1 MKRSLTCA
9 VLLLGAMLLGAMPLQ
24 VFAQHALPDAP
35 TDRLAALTE
44 VMNEAPVSSLVTRS
58 AAFKENLDRQLA
70 TSLTSP
76 LEGVREAA
84 LKNIITLATLHRDA
98 ITLKHVVPEVLLV
111 SRDDANEAFRLMAVA
126 ALHALADPY
135 GMRRLREEASEETS
149 PRVYQ
154 FKMAV
159 LGAYYR

>member
-1 MKRSLTCA
+1 MTGA
-9 VLLLGAMLLGAMPLQ
+9 GLLLGALLLCALPLQ
-24 VFAQHALPDAP
+24 ARAQHALPDTP
-35 TDRLAALTE
+35 MEPLAALSKTL
-44 VMNEAPVSSLVTRS
+44 NEAPVSSLAGRS
-58 AAFKENLDRQLA
+58 VAFKENLDKQLA

-76 LEGVREAA
+76 MEGVREAA
-84 LKNIITLATLHRDA
+84 IKNIITLATLHREA
-98 ITLKHVVPEVLLV
+98 ITLKRVVPELLII
-111 SRDDANEAFRLMAVA
+111 SRFDEDENFRLMAVS

-149 PRVYQ
+149 PKVYR